1 MIRAI
6 RNAWVGWI
14 TLTSLVILESLWIY
28 TRNGLDGFQ
37 AFMQES
43 PFTNIPITLASVII
57 TWGLTG
63 FLLVLILKNRITKAN
78 VLTWSGFFLIA
89 FSYVNILRE
98 RVRYGDVEYYI
109 EAAFSIFNHQPLPDT
124 YLYPPLWA
132 TLLSFLTP
140 LGEDAILL
148 ACWVANVLSLFLFYF
163 LLHRILEHYQFKPQA
178 AALITTG
185 FMLVNMPIL
194 RTLMYMQVNI
204 HVINFVFMAILFYK
218 DRPFLSALMMAL
230 AVHFK
235 ASPAVLVLAFLLE
248 FNWKWL
254 AYFAINMVLVGGFT
268 FIFYGITPYL
278 DFINNFFLLNAPRTL
293 SLRDNSFDSAIG
305 VTLAY
310 FRTQPAFVH
319 ILVYLAKGITAL
331 AAIILSF
338 RMRLFYSEKESGTRA
353 FNSILPLFLAMTL
366 FSPLIWEHHGIFI
379 TLPFLLLLR
388 KLNSPAEWTW
398 FGAVYLFVFLIPT
411 FDYFPWSYERLIG
424 MLILLTLTWVAAQR
438 NDSSYFIAFNHWAE
452 GIFKAGH
459 TMEEKKI

>member
-6 RNAWVGWI
+6 RNAWIGWI
-14 TLTSLVILESLWIY
+14 TLTSLIILESLWIY
-28 TRNGLDGFQ
+28 TRNGLEGFQ

-43 PFTNIPITLASVII
+43 PFTNIPITLASVTIA
-57 TWGLTG
+57 WGLTG

-78 VLTWSGFFLIA
+78 LLTWSGFFLIA

-140 LGEDAILL
+140 LGEDGILL

-163 LLHRILEHYQFKPQA
+163 LLHRILEQYQFKPQA

-194 RTLMYMQVNI
+194 RTLMYVQVNI

-254 AYFAINMVLVGGFT
+254 AYFAVNMVLVAGFT

-310 FRTQPAFVH
+310 FRAQPAVVH
-319 ILVYLAKGITAL
+319 LLVYLAKGITAL
-331 AAIILSF
+331 AAMVLSF
-338 RMRLFYSEKESGTRA
+338 RMRLFYPEKESGTRA
-353 FNSILPLFLAMTL
+353 FNSIIPLFLAMTL

-388 KLNSPAEWTW
+388 KLNSPAEWIW
-398 FGAVYLFVFLIPT
+398 FGAVYLFVFLVPT

-424 MLILLTLTWVAAQR
+424 MLILLALTRVTAQR
-438 NDSSYFIAFNHWAE
+438 NDSNYFIAFNHWAE
-452 GIFKAGH
+452 GIFKAGC
-459 TMEEKKI
+459 TMEEKKT